1 LISFQSYYD
10 VLQNDSLSNAINNTS
25 QAVQLSPQ
33 AVHVMLRISE
43 SIVQAEYSVVDR
55 FVSSSSI
62 AVTIVI
68 IDDSERIPI
77 LFRQAEDYPVD
88 LYFLMDLSHSMLD
101 DKEKLSRLGQA
112 LATKMQ
118 SITKNFRLG
127 FGSFVDKNVP
137 PFVQPAPNT

>member
-1 LISFQSYYD
+1 MF
-10 VLQNDSLSNAINNTS
+10 
-25 QAVQLSPQ
+25 
-33 AVHVMLRISE
+33 
-43 SIVQAEYSVVDR
+43 
-55 FVSSSSI
+55 FF
-62 AVTIVI
+62 I
-68 IDDSERIPI
+68 ILFILDDSEKIPI
-77 LFRQAEDYPVD
+77 RFRQAEDYPVD

-101 DKEKLSRLGQA
+101 DKEKLSHLGRI